1 MPKSNLEEKTEF
13 ELVTQYSKPF
23 MNSKEFVELT
33 GIALSTVYSYIHYDQ
48 IPKTIYR
55 KVGRN
60 LIFIRPAV
68 IQWILD
74 GAEIGK
80 RSSKVA

>member
-1 MPKSNLEEKTEF
+1 MEAIYKTIA
-13 ELVTQYSKPF
+13 QDSKPF

-33 GIALSTVYSYIHYDQ
+33 GIALSTVYSYIHYEQ
-48 IPKTIYR
+48 FPKTIYR